1 MRARQV
7 PLLLRFVYFLLFGL
21 WAGGICAALGW
32 ALCLTVIGMPFGIWI
47 LHRLPLVTTLTMPD
61 EEYQPVET
69 PQKWSHAHP
78 PAVDEGFPFLVRA
91 VWFVLVGWWLSA
103 IWIKIAFILAATFIL
118 SPFGFWMINR
128 VPAVLTLE
136 GV

>member
-7 PLLLRFVYFLLFGL
+7 PLLFRFIYFLLFGL
-21 WAGGICAALGW
+21 WFGGLCAAAGW
-32 ALCLTVIGMPFGIWI
+32 VLCLTVIGMPLGIYV

-61 EEYQPVET
+61 EHYAPIESPG
-69 PQKWSHAHP
+69 KWTHA
-78 PAVDEGFPFLVRA
+78 PAEDDEFPFLVRA
-91 VWFVLVGWWLSA
+91 IWFLLVGWWLSLV
-103 IWIKIAFILAATFIL
+103 WIKIAFLLAATFIL